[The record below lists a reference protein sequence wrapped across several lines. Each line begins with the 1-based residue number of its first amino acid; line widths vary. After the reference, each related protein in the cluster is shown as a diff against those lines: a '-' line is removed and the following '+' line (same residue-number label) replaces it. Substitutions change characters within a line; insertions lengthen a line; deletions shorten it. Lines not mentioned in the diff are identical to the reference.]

1 MTLAAAD
8 APLADA
14 PTHAPSFRTRRFWNW
29 FPMGLTYAFLYMGRY
44 NLTVAKNALGDL
56 MTKED
61 FGVIF
66 FFGTLTYGVAFLLNG
81 PLTDRIGGKRSLLV
95 AAFGAAVMNAAM
107 GTYLA
112 HVLAQGQADAATLRR
127 VFAGLYAANMYFQSF
142 GAVAI
147 VKVNAH
153 WFHVRERGG
162 FSGIFGAM
170 IASGIFFAF
179 TVNAWVLDYAT
190 AHGGGA
196 SKTFQARWVFFVP
209 AALLAVMGL
218 VETWL
223 LRDRPAQ
230 AGLRDFDTGDGD
242 GAHEGGGAEPGGV
255 WPLFRRV
262 LSNPV
267 LQTIA
272 LIEFCTGVLRNGV
285 MHWYPIYVT
294 EVSALPSAHYLNN
307 GSWGAWYTVWPFFAA
322 SAAVFLSLKLAP
334 PSASGHGRRARFT
347 VGAALALAPFLQGG
361 WGGIQM
367 VAGIIGGMVAGYV
380 SDWFFQSRR
389 APAAAGLY
397 ALLVLGTVALGPAL
411 GKATTTVETS
421 RLKGLEPGD
430 RVVSVAGRGGLGS
443 WADVQRASRCVP
455 APCRDGAAFDA
466 STCLCSSHPERP
478 ADEALSPGTL
488 ELGIER
494 GGQPVTVRVADPA
507 FRPGPDG
514 GPPQTTLRA
523 GDRRSL
529 AASPRLSI
537 SPYWL
542 GAVVFLLSLAVIGT
556 HGLLSGTATMD
567 FGGRRAA
574 ATAVG
579 VIDGCVY
586 LGTAVQSLSLGYLT
600 SRDWTYWPWFL
611 VPFAVIGLALCFR
624 IWGARPKGSAAAH

>member
-1 MTLAAAD
+1 M
-8 APLADA
+8 
-14 PTHAPSFRTRRFWNW
+14 NW

-66 FFGTLTYGVAFLLNG
+66 GVGTVTYGLAFLLNG
-81 PLTDRIGGKRSLLV
+81 PLTDRIGGKRSMLV

-209 AALLAVMGL
+209 AALLGVMAL

-223 LRDRPAQ
+223 LRDRPGQ
-230 AGLRDFDTGDGD
+230 AGLKDFDTGDGEGGDEGAQPPGAGPD
-242 GAHEGGGAEPGGV
+242 GA
-255 WPLFRRV
+255 WSLFKRV
-262 LSNPV
+262 LKNPV

-294 EVSALPSAHYLNN
+294 EVSALPSDHYLNN
-307 GSWGAWYTVWPFFAA
+307 GTWGAWYTVWPFFIGAA
-322 SAAVFLSLKLAP
+322 SLFALAP
-334 PSASGHGRRARFT
+334 RLGGARR
-347 VGAALALAPFLQGG
+347 GALALTGTALALAPFLQGG

-397 ALLVLGTVALGPAL
+397 GLLLLGTIVMSFAL
-411 GKATTTVETS
+411 GKATTTVESS

-430 RVVSVAGRGGLGS
+430 RIVSIAGRSGLES
-443 WADVQRASRCVP
+443 WADVQRAFRCVP
-455 APCRDGAAFDA
+455 APCRDGASFDT
-466 STCLCSSHPERP
+466 STCLCSSHPEHP
-478 ADEALSPGTL
+478 ADEALSTGTL
-488 ELGIER
+488 ELAVER
-494 GGQPVTVRVADPA
+494 AGQPLTVKVTDPA
-507 FRPGPDG
+507 FRSAPGG
-514 GPPQTTLRA
+514 GAPQPALRA
-523 GDRRSL
+523 GDRRPL
-529 AASPRLSI
+529 AASPRLSL

-542 GAVVFLLSLAVIGT
+542 GAVVFLLSLSVIGT

-586 LGTAVQSLSLGYLT
+586 LGTAVQSFSLGYLT
-600 SRDWTYWPWFL
+600 SHDWTYWPWFL
-611 VPFAVIGLALCFR
+611 VPFSIVGLLLCIR
-624 IWGARPKGSAAAH
+624 IWGARPKGSGASPAH

>member
-1 MTLAAAD
+1 MTLAALD
-8 APLADA
+8 APMAQA
-14 PTHAPSFRTRRFWNW
+14 PTHAPEFRRRRFWNW
-29 FPMGLTYAFLYMGRY
+29 FPLGLTYAFLYMGRY

-66 FFGTLTYGVAFLLNG
+66 GVGTVTYGLAFLLNG
-81 PLTDRIGGKRSLLV
+81 PLTDRIGGKRSMLV

-112 HVLAQGQADAATLRR
+112 HVLAQGSADPATLRR
-127 VFAGLYAANMYFQSF
+127 AFAALYAANMYFQSF

-209 AALLAVMGL
+209 AALLALMGL

-242 GAHEGGGAEPGGV
+242 GDSQTEGADAGV
-255 WPLFRRV
+255 WPLFKRV
-262 LSNPV
+262 LANPV

-307 GSWGAWYTVWPFFAA
+307 GTWGAWYTVCPFFIGAA
-322 SAAVFLSLKLAP
+322 SLFALSRRTGGRVRSALAL
-334 PSASGHGRRARFT
+334 AGG
-347 VGAALALAPFLQGG
+347 ALALAPFLQGG

-367 VAGIIGGMVAGYV
+367 VAGIIGGVVAGLV

-389 APAAAGLY
+389 APAAGGLY
-397 ALLVLGTVALGPAL
+397 ALLVLSTLAMAPAL
-411 GKATTTVETS
+411 GSATTRVETS

-430 RVVSVAGRGGLGS
+430 RITAVAGQQNLAS
-443 WADVQRASRCVP
+443 WVDVQRAFRCVP
-455 APCRDGAAFDA
+455 APCRDGAAWDA

-478 ADEALSPGTL
+478 ADRPLSSGTL
-488 ELGIER
+488 ELAVER
-494 GGQPVTVRVADPA
+494 SGHPLTLTIADPA
-507 FRPGPDG
+507 FRPAKADS
-514 GPPQTTLRA
+514 PPEPALRA

-529 AASPRLSI
+529 AASPSLSI

-542 GAVVFLLSLAVIGT
+542 GAVVFLLSLSVIGT

-567 FGGRRAA
+567 FGGRKAA

-586 LGTAVQSLSLGYLT
+586 LGTAVQSFSLGYLT
-600 SRDWTYWPWFL
+600 SRDWAYWPWFL
-611 VPFAVIGLALCFR
+611 VPFGLVGLLLCFR
-624 IWGARPKGSAAAH
+624 IWSARPKGNAAPAH

>member
-1 MTLAAAD
+1 MTLAALD

-14 PTHAPSFRTRRFWNW
+14 PTHAPSFRYRRFWNW

-66 FFGTLTYGVAFLLNG
+66 GVGTVTYGLAFLLNG

-95 AAFGAAVMNAAM
+95 AAFGAALMNAAM

-127 VFAGLYAANMYFQSF
+127 VFAALYAANMYFQSF

-190 AHGGGA
+190 THGGGA

-209 AALLAVMGL
+209 AALLGLMGL

-230 AGLRDFDTGDGD
+230 AGLRDFDTGDGEGGD
-242 GAHEGGGAEPGGV
+242 GAGGADPAGL
-255 WPLFRRV
+255 WPLFKRV
-262 LSNPV
+262 LANPV

-294 EVSALPSAHYLNN
+294 EVSALPSNHYLNN

-322 SAAVFLSLKLAP
+322 SGAIFLAAALLAP
-334 PSASGHGRRARFT
+334 AARGRARRAQLT
-347 VGAALALAPFLQGG
+347 LGAALALAPFLQGG

-367 VAGIIGGMVAGYV
+367 VAGIIGGMLAGYV

-397 ALLVLGTVALGPAL
+397 ALLVLGTLAMGPTL
-411 GKATTTVETS
+411 GKASTTVESS

-430 RVVSVAGRGGLGS
+430 RITSVAGRAGLDS
-443 WADVQRASRCVP
+443 WADVQRAFRCVP

-466 STCLCSSHPERP
+466 ATCLCSSHPERP
-478 ADEALSPGTL
+478 ADEAPSPGTL
-488 ELGIER
+488 ELGVER
-494 GGQPVTVRVADPA
+494 AGQALTLRVADPA
-507 FRPGPDG
+507 FRPDPEG
-514 GPPQTTLRA
+514 GPPRPALRA
-523 GDRRSL
+523 GDARRL
-529 AASPRLSI
+529 AASPRLTL

-586 LGTAVQSLSLGYLT
+586 LGTAVQSFSLGYLT
-600 SRDWTYWPWFL
+600 SRDWAYWPWFL
-611 VPFAVIGLALCFR
+611 VPFAAVGLLLCFR
-624 IWGARPKGSAAAH
+624 IWNARPKGSAPAH

>member
-1 MTLAAAD
+1 MTLAA
-8 APLADA
+8 LEA
-14 PTHAPSFRTRRFWNW
+14 PTVAAPSHAPSFRRRRFWNW

-66 FFGTLTYGVAFLLNG
+66 GVGTVTYGLAFLLNG
-81 PLTDRIGGKRSLLV
+81 PLTDRIGGKRSMLV
-95 AAFGAAVMNAAM
+95 AAFGAAVLNAVM
-107 GTYLA
+107 GAYLA
-112 HVLAQGQADAATLRR
+112 HALAEGRADQAALRHA
-127 VFAGLYAANMYFQSF
+127 FTALYAGNMYFQSF

-209 AALLAVMGL
+209 AALLGAMAL

-230 AGLRDFDTGDGD
+230 AGLADFDTGDGD
-242 GAHEGGGAEPGGV
+242 DERPGESARLG
-255 WPLFRRV
+255 PLFKRV
-262 LSNPV
+262 LANPV
-267 LQTIA
+267 LQTVA

-307 GSWGAWYTVWPFFAA
+307 GTWGAWYTVWPFFLAAA
-322 SAAVFLSLKLAP
+322 SLFALGSFTR
-334 PSASGHGRRARFT
+334 GRGR
-347 VGAALALAPFLQGG
+347 GALFATGGALALAPFLQGG

-367 VAGIIGGMVAGYV
+367 VAGIIGGVVAGYV

-397 ALLVLGTVALGPAL
+397 ALLVVGTLAMAPAL
-411 GKATTTVETS
+411 GRATTTVDAS

-430 RVVSVAGRGGLGS
+430 RVVAVNGETDLAS
-443 WADVQRASRCVP
+443 WADVQRAFRCVP
-455 APCRDGAAFDA
+455 APCRDGAAWDA
-466 STCLCSSHPERP
+466 ATCLCASHPDRP
-478 ADEALSPGTL
+478 ADRPAGTGSL
-488 ELGIER
+488 ELRVER
-494 GGQPVTVRVADPA
+494 AGAPVTVRVADPA

-514 GPPQTTLRA
+514 SPPQPALRA
-523 GDRRSL
+523 GDRRPL
-529 AASPRLSI
+529 PASPRLSL

-586 LGTAVQSLSLGYLT
+586 LGTAVQSFSLGYLT
-600 SRDWTYWPWFL
+600 SHDWSYWPWFL
-611 VPFAVIGLALCFR
+611 VPFALAGLLLCAR
-624 IWGARPKGSAAAH
+624 IWGARPAGSAAGGH